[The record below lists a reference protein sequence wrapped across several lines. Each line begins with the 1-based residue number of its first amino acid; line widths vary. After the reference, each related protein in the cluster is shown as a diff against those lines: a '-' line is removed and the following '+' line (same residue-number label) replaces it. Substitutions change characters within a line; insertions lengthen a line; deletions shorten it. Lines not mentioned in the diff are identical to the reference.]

1 MNKLRVAFFGTA
13 PLACPSLEALT
24 QDPSLELTCVITQP
38 DRPAGR
44 GLHPQPSPVKSLALQ
59 LGLPLDQPNRCRDP
73 QFLERF
79 RTMSPDLAVVVA
91 YGQILPRAL
100 LDLVPMGFLNVHAS
114 ILPQYRG
121 AAPIQWAILNGDT
134 ETVVTIMRIDE
145 GLDTGDILTTVSTPI
160 LDTDNAQTLHD
171 RLAQLG
177 APLLLRTI
185 ADLRASRIQPRPQPH
200 DHATYARKISRQ
212 DSPLDWTAPARTL
225 WNRIRALVPWP
236 GTSTLLPGCDKPTLL
251 KVWAAELIPHAG
263 GAPGEIIAA
272 SNAGIVVACGT
283 DSLRLQMVQREGG
296 RKMPAADFLAG
307 HPLHPGQYFG
317 SENGG
322 NPGGLRG
329 DRV

>member
-13 PLACPSLEALT
+13 HLACPSLEALT

-44 GLHPQPSPVKSLALQ
+44 GLHPQPSPVKSLALR

-79 RTMSPDLAVVVA
+79 RTLSPNLAVVVA

-121 AAPIQWAILNGDT
+121 AAPIQWAILNGDA
-134 ETVVTIMRIDE
+134 ETGVTIMRIDE

-160 LDTDNAQTLHD
+160 LDSDNAPTLHD

-177 APLLLRTI
+177 APLLLQTI
-185 ADLRASRIQPRPQPH
+185 ADLRANRIQPRPQPH
-200 DHATYARKISRQ
+200 HAATYARKITRQ
-212 DSPLDWTAPARTL
+212 DSPLDWTIPARTL
-225 WNRIRALVPWP
+225 WNRTRALVPWP
-236 GTSTLLPGCDKPTLL
+236 GTSTLLPGYDQPTLL
-251 KVWAAELIPHAG
+251 KVWAAEFFPHSG
-263 GAPGEIIAA
+263 GAPGEIIAV
-272 SNAGIVVACGT
+272 SNAGIDVACGT
-283 DSLRLQMVQREGG
+283 DALRLKLVQREGG
-296 RKMPAADFLAG
+296 RKMAAADFLAG

-317 SENGG
+317 PEIGG
-322 NPGGLRG
+322 NVRVGG
-329 DRV
+329 